1 MSMYKAPVGT
11 RGYYHPNGGKAEGG
25 PRKGEWKPG
34 TKVTMP
40 QGNYSYWVIA
50 FLVDGETKVR
60 LVDGGTC
67 WESI

>member
-11 RGYYHPNGGKAEGG
+11 RGYYHPKGGMANG
-25 PRKGEWKPG
+25 PRHDEWKPG

-40 QGNYSYWVIA
+40 RGNYSSWVIA
-50 FLVDGETKVR
+50 FLVDGEKEVR

-67 WESI
+67 WETI

>member
-11 RGYYHPNGGKAEGG
+11 RGYYHREGG
-25 PRKGEWKPG
+25 MAKSPPRSEWKPG

-40 QGNYSYWVIA
+40 AGNYSSWVIA
-50 FLVDGETKVR
+50 FLCDGETEVR

-67 WESI
+67 WERI